1 MPRRRRPPAD
11 FSAEIEAHIAL
22 EVERLRERGLGEEEA
37 QAAARRSFGNVL
49 RAQER
54 YYEAGRWIWA
64 DQLWQDVRHSLRLL
78 RKSPGFNAVAVATLA
93 LGIGATSAIFSVLDS
108 VILRPLP
115 YPHPEQLVGVEVS
128 PQALDPTLRGLAP
141 EDLFVFREQSR
152 TFQDIGLYAETDT
165 DRDVNVTGFGEPER
179 VHAIHVTESAL
190 SVLGVPALHGRI
202 FSRADDS
209 PGAPATA
216 LLAYG
221 YWERRFGADPA
232 VVGKTI
238 LVEGMSREVIGVMPR
253 SFRFLDVQD
262 LALILPLQ
270 LDRNKILL
278 GNFSYFGVARLEAG
292 SDIVQA
298 SADVARM
305 LPIVLDSFP
314 PSPGMS
320 LDLLRKS
327 RLTPSLR
334 PLKGEVI
341 GNVGEL
347 LWILMGGIGIV
358 LVIACANV
366 ANLLL
371 VRMESR
377 RHELSLRAAMG
388 ASRRRLAAQLLVESG
403 AIGAL
408 GGILGLGLAY
418 GALRFLVALAPS
430 GLPRLSEIGVHLPV
444 LVLTLGAGIVTSILC
459 GLVPVL
465 RHAGVGDGLLESGRT
480 LGLSRERHRARNL
493 LVTLQ
498 VGLALVLLIA
508 SGLIFR
514 TFRVLTHTH
523 PGFARPAELQTFR
536 ISIPS
541 SDVADDAA
549 VARREQQIQEKLT
562 GIPGVSSVAF
572 ASAVPLEGDSRF
584 DNVFAE
590 DRAAT
595 EGAAPPLRHL
605 FYVSPGYLRTMGI
618 PLIAGRDFTWSETHE
633 MTPVAL
639 VSENLAREYWGMP
652 AAALGRRIR
661 IRDTDDWREIVGIV
675 GDVHDDGMDKPPRK
689 NVYWPTLLTHFQGR
703 PLRVQ
708 RNVTFV
714 VRSPLAGNQHF
725 VDQLRRAL
733 WSVDPNLPLANVYT
747 MDHLY
752 RRSMARTSFT
762 LVMLGIAGTMAL
774 LLGAVGLSGVMAYSV
789 SRRTREIGIRMA
801 LGAEPRNV
809 LAVIL
814 GEGILLIGSGV
825 AIGLAASL
833 VLTRFLS
840 SFLFGVAATDPLT
853 FAAVAF
859 LLAAVALAACYI
871 PARRALRVD
880 PLIAL
885 RAE

>member
-1 MPRRRRPPAD
+1 MLRRRRPPAD

-22 EVERLRERGLGEEEA
+22 ETERLRERGMGEEEA
-37 QAAARRSFGNVL
+37 RAAARRSFGNVL
-49 RAQER
+49 RAEER
-54 YYEAGRWIWA
+54 NYETGRWVWG

-78 RKSPGFNAVAVATLA
+78 RKSPGFTGVAVATLA

-115 YPHPEQLVGVEVS
+115 YPRPEQLVGVEVT

-141 EDLFVFREQSR
+141 EDLFVFHEQSR

-179 VHAIHVTESAL
+179 VHAIHVTRSAL
-190 SVLGVPALHGRI
+190 SVLGVPALHGHI

-221 YWERRFGADPA
+221 YWERHFGGDPA

-238 LVEGMSREVIGVMPR
+238 LVEGMSREIIGVMPR

-270 LDRNKILL
+270 LDRNKTLL
-278 GNFSYFGVARLEAG
+278 GNFSYFGVARLKAE

-298 SADVARM
+298 GADVARM

-320 LDLLRKS
+320 LDLLRKA
-327 RLTPSLR
+327 RLTPSLL
-334 PLKGEVI
+334 PLKREVI

-358 LVIACANV
+358 LLIACANV

-371 VRMESR
+371 VRMEGQ
-377 RHELSLRAAMG
+377 RHELSLRAALG
-388 ASRRRLAAQLLVESG
+388 ASRWRLAVQLLVESAG
-403 AIGAL
+403 IGAL

-430 GLPRLSEIGVHLPV
+430 GLPRLSEIGVHLAV
-444 LVLTLGAGIVTSILC
+444 LVFTLGAGIATSLLC
-459 GLVPVL
+459 GLIPVL
-465 RHAGVGDGLLESGRT
+465 RHAGVGAGLLESGRT

-493 LVTLQ
+493 LVALQ
-498 VGLALVLLIA
+498 VGLALVLLIS

-536 ISIPS
+536 VSIPAAE
-541 SDVADDAA
+541 VADDAA
-549 VARREQQIQEKLT
+549 VTRRQQQIQEKLANA
-562 GIPGVSSVAF
+562 PAVSSVAF

-584 DNVFAE
+584 DNVSAE

-618 PLIAGRDFTWSETHE
+618 PLIAGRDFTWAEIYET
-633 MTPVAL
+633 TPVAL
-639 VSENLAREYWGMP
+639 VSQNLAHEYWRTP

-661 IRDTDDWREIVGIV
+661 IRDTDDWREIVGVV
-675 GDVHDDGMDKPPRK
+675 GDVHDDGMDKPPRT
-689 NVYWPTLLTHFQGR
+689 NVYWPTLLARFQGR
-703 PLRVQ
+703 PVRVQ

-714 VRSPLAGNQHF
+714 VRSPLAGTEAF
-725 VDQLRRAL
+725 VGQLRRAL

-747 MDHLY
+747 MNHLY

-774 LLGAVGLSGVMAYSV
+774 LLGAVGLYGVMAYSV

-801 LGAEPRNV
+801 LGARRGNV

-814 GEGILLIGSGV
+814 GEGVLLIGSGL
-825 AIGLAASL
+825 AIGLAGSFA
-833 VLTRFLS
+833 LTRLLS
-840 SFLFGVAATDPLT
+840 RLLFGVAATDPLT
-853 FAAVAF
+853 FAVVA
-859 LLAAVALAACYI
+859 LLLSVVALAACYF

-880 PLIAL
+880 PFVAL
-885 RAE
+885 RSE